1 MSGFTAKQ
9 RAFIDQYL
17 ITLNGTEAARRAG
30 YKGDDNTLG
39 VIAHENLRKPK
50 IKAEIE
56 RRLSEQTMSANET
69 LRRVSDIAAGNLL
82 DYITPWGNLD
92 IEKMRADGAGYL
104 LKKYKKTKRTIPR
117 KDDDPIE
124 VEQIEIELYG
134 ADSAHDKLMR
144 YHGLYNDSTRI
155 KSWKD
160 DIVQAL
166 IDGRLKPEDVKL
178 AYADSPD
185 LVQEFFTKANVRSN
199 AD

>member
-1 MSGFTAKQ
+1 MTNFTGKQ
-9 RAFIDQYL
+9 RAFIDHYL
-17 ITLNGTEAARRAG
+17 ITLNGTEAARCAG

-39 VIAHENLRKPK
+39 VIAHENLRKLK
-50 IKAEIE
+50 IKDEIE
-56 RRLSEQTMSANET
+56 RRLGEQTMSANET

-82 DYITPWGNLD
+82 NYITPWGSLD
-92 IEKMRADGAGYL
+92 IEKMREDGAGHL
-104 LKKYKKTKRTIPR
+104 LKKYKRTKRTIPR
-117 KDDDPIE
+117 KDNDPIE

-160 DIVQAL
+160 DIVRAL

-178 AYADSPD
+178 AYADQPD
-185 LVQEFFTKANVRSN
+185 LVSEFFNLANVRSTT
-199 AD
+199 D